1 MEFDIRMTVVVQS
14 FSVTEQCDA
23 NIRLEIHF
31 WLNTK

>member
-1 MEFDIRMTVVVQS
+1 MEFDIRMTVVVRS

-23 NIRLEIHF
+23 NISLEILF